1 MSASNLVIVESPAKA
16 KTIERYLGPD
26 YRVLA
31 SYGHIRDL
39 PRSNFAIEDHGDGD
53 CSLVYEVPERA
64 QKHVAALR
72 KAARTADTVWLAPD
86 LDREGEAIAWHLTQ
100 VLDLDVA
107 TTNRVTFDEITEGAI
122 RAAFADPR
130 HLDMAL
136 VEAQQ
141 ARRAVDRIVGYR
153 LSPVLWRTVA
163 SGISAGRVQSVA
175 LRILVDREDEIRAF
189 VPETYF
195 DLAGAFGRTAGAA
208 DIRARLVRADGLRL
222 ATPKD
227 LEGKDA
233 RQQAELRVVRT
244 QAEADALV
252 ARAEALGYA
261 VTEVR
266 RTQQQRNP
274 KPPFKT
280 STLQGE
286 ASRIGFSAR
295 QAMAVAQQLY
305 EGISLGGEQVG
316 LITYMRTDSLNLS
329 EQALKEI
336 GGFVRSEYGERYTLD
351 KPRRSTTSTKG
362 AQEAH
367 EAIRPTSVLRTP
379 DAVRRHLTSEQARL
393 YELIWS
399 RTVAT
404 QMAPAVFDR
413 VAADVTGS
421 DADGELVFRVTGQV
435 ERFDGFL
442 RAYRME
448 RDEDEASEDEEGD
461 GLPDLV
467 EGEAL
472 LLDACTAE
480 AHETAPPPRFSERTL
495 VEALEE
501 LGIGRPSTYASIIS
515 TLEQRQYVTKESRR
529 FFPTPLGEVVV
540 AFLKRHFAEIVD
552 VHFTARMEETLDEI
566 AAGGTRWCGTVLSF
580 LDEVD
585 TWVGE
590 RKPERPRLPLRI
602 PTPCPECEAP
612 MERVFSGRAR
622 DWFASCSRWPD
633 CDGTL
638 PLEPDGTVGQRL
650 EVEPDEAVPCPLC
663 TKPMQLRD
671 GRYGR
676 FYSCVDYPSCR
687 GIRNLQN
694 RAVHM
699 TADGTI
705 APFRSVTDPTR
716 FMELRTSRYGKPF
729 LGSTGYPD
737 DVFSVWSLP
746 LATPCPE
753 CGAPLRPPPRNR
765 KLPTAV
771 CANPT
776 VNHVF
781 ELDSFDVPSVA
792 TQTVVDGIPAYDP
805 ELGGTPLA
813 MDDVPGPITMTYV
826 GSQEPP
832 APRARPAREAGGASG
847 GAGSST
853 AKKATAKRATRKKTP
868 SKVTARTTPAKKVP
882 AKKAPAKKSIGKK
895 ASKKAASSKKDV
907 GRKVGPASRAAGTT
921 SRSGA
926 GATVGRVPRRSAAER
941 DAAARESRGQAP
953 PF

>member
-1 MSASNLVIVESPAKA
+1 MSAQNLVIVESPAKA
-16 KTIERYLGPD
+16 RTIERYLGPG
-26 YRVLA
+26 YTVLA
-31 SYGHIRDL
+31 SFGHVRDL
-39 PRSNFAIEDHGDGD
+39 PRSNFAIDIDEKGGG
-53 CSLVYEVPERA
+53 CSLVYEVPDRSA
-64 QKHVAALR
+64 KHVAALR

-86 LDREGEAIAWHLTQ
+86 LDREGEAIAWHLAE
-100 VLDLDVA
+100 VLGLDVA
-107 TTNRVTFDEITEGAI
+107 TTNRVTFDEITEPAI
-122 RAAFADPR
+122 RAAFAEPR

-175 LRILVDREDEIRAF
+175 LRLIVDREDEIRAF

-195 DLAGAFGRTAGAA
+195 DVAGLFGRSAGER
-208 DIRARLVRADGLRL
+208 DVRARLVRVDGLRL
-222 ATPKD
+222 AKPKD
-227 LEGKDA
+227 LEGKDDAA
-233 RQQAELRVVRT
+233 RAELRVVRT
-244 QAEADALV
+244 QDEADAIV
-252 ARAEALGYA
+252 ARAERLAYT

-295 QAMAVAQQLY
+295 QTMAVAQQLY
-305 EGISLGGEQVG
+305 EGIALGGEQVG

-329 EQALKEI
+329 DQALAEI
-336 GGFVRSEYGERYTLD
+336 GGFVRSEYGERYTLA
-351 KPRRSTTSTKG
+351 KPRRATNATKG

-367 EAIRPTSVLRTP
+367 EAVRPTSVLRTP
-379 DAVRRHLTSEQARL
+379 DSIRRYLTAEQAKL

-413 VAADVTGS
+413 VAADVVGT
-421 DADGELVFRVTGQV
+421 DADGELMFRVTGQV

-448 RDEDEASEDEEGD
+448 RDDDDVVEDEDGD
-461 GLPDLV
+461 GLPDLD
-467 EGEAL
+467 EGQAL
-472 LLDACTAE
+472 HVAEVTAE
-480 AHETAPPPRFSERTL
+480 SHETSPPPRFSERTL

-501 LGIGRPSTYASIIS
+501 HGIGRPSTYAAIIS
-515 TLEQRQYVTKESRR
+515 TLEQRAYVTKESRR

-540 AFLKRHFAEIVD
+540 AFLIRHFPEIVD
-552 VHFTARMEETLDEI
+552 LEFTARMEETLDEI
-566 AAGGTRWCGTVLSF
+566 AAGDARWCGTVTGF

-585 TWVGE
+585 TWVSE
-590 RKPERPRLPLRI
+590 RKPERPRLPLRNE
-602 PTPCPECEAP
+602 TPCPDCGAP
-612 MERVFSGRAR
+612 MERVFSGKAR
-622 DWFASCSRWPD
+622 DWFASCNRWPD

-638 PLEPDGTVGQRL
+638 PLEPDGTVGEPL
-650 EVEPDEAVPCPLC
+650 DVEPDDNVPCPEC
-663 TKPMQLRD
+663 AKPMQLRD

-676 FYSCVDYPSCR
+676 FFSCVDYPGCK
-687 GIRNLQN
+687 GVRNLQQ
-694 RAVHM
+694 RAVFM

-705 APFRSVTDPTR
+705 EPFRSVTDPR
-716 FMELRTSRYGKPF
+716 FYMELRTSRYGKPF
-729 LGSTGYPD
+729 VGTTGYPE

-753 CGAPLRPPPRNR
+753 CGAPLRQPPRNR
-765 KLPTAV
+765 KVPTAI

-781 ELDSFDVPSVA
+781 ELPTFDVPTVA
-792 TQTVVDGIPAYDP
+792 TQTVVDGVPAYDP
-805 ELGGTPLA
+805 VLGGEPLA

-826 GSQEPP
+826 GSQDPP
-832 APRARPAREAGGASG
+832 PPRV
-847 GAGSST
+847 
-853 AKKATAKRATRKKTP
+853 AKKATRKGADGDATTGAAKKATKKAAKKATRKKAT
-868 SKVTARTTPAKKVP
+868 KKRA
-882 AKKAPAKKSIGKK
+882 AKKATKKRTTKTATK
-895 ASKKAASSKKDV
+895 
-907 GRKVGPASRAAGTT
+907 RTT
-921 SRSGA
+921 STPEG
-926 GATVGRVPRRSAAER
+926 
-941 DAAARESRGQAP
+941 
-953 PF
+953 

>member
-1 MSASNLVIVESPAKA
+1 MAANLVIVESPAKA
-16 KTIERYLGPD
+16 RTIERYLGPGFK
-26 YRVLA
+26 VLA
-31 SYGHIRDL
+31 SYGHVRDL
-39 PRSNFAIEDHGDGD
+39 PRSNFAIELEDDGG
-53 CSLVYEVPERA
+53 CHLVYEIPERSA
-64 QKHVAALR
+64 KHVAALR
-72 KAARTADTVWLAPD
+72 KAAKGATTVWLAPD
-86 LDREGEAIAWHLTQ
+86 LDREGEAIAWHLAE
-100 VLDLDVA
+100 VLGLDVA
-107 TTNRVTFDEITEGAI
+107 STKRVTFDEITEPAI
-122 RAAFADPR
+122 KAAFADPR
-130 HLDMAL
+130 TLDTDL

-189 VPETYF
+189 IPETYF
-195 DLAGAFGRTAGAA
+195 DFFGMFGRTGE
-208 DIRARLVRADGLRL
+208 RADGTDVRAKLVRVDGRRI

-227 LEGKDA
+227 VDGKDE
-233 RQQAELRVVRT
+233 QQLAELLVVRG
-244 QAEADALV
+244 QEEADALAV
-252 ARAEALGYA
+252 RAESLRYA

-295 QAMAVAQQLY
+295 QTMAIAQQLY
-305 EGISLGGEQVG
+305 EGIKLEGEQVG

-329 EQALKEI
+329 GQSLKEI
-336 GGFVRSEYGERYTLD
+336 GAFVRRQYGDRYALD
-351 KPRRSTTSTKG
+351 EPRRTATTAKG

-379 DAVRRHLTSEQARL
+379 DTVRRFLTSEQARL

-421 DADGELVFRVTGQV
+421 DTSGEIVFRVTGQV

-448 RDEDEASEDEEGD
+448 RDEDEAPEDEEGD
-461 GLPDLV
+461 GLPDLT

-472 LLDACTAE
+472 VLHGVAAE
-480 AHETAPPPRFSERTL
+480 SHETSPPPRYSERTL
-495 VEALEE
+495 VETLEE
-501 LGIGRPSTYASIIS
+501 LGIGRPSTYAAIIS
-515 TLEQRQYVTKESRR
+515 TLEARGYVTKESRR

-540 AFLKRHFAEIVD
+540 AFLLRHFSEIVD
-552 VHFTARMEETLDEI
+552 VNFTARMEETLDEI
-566 AAGGTRWCGTVLSF
+566 AAGRARWGGTVTSF

-585 TWVGE
+585 TWVRE
-590 RKPERPRLPLRI
+590 RKPERPRLPLRV

-612 MERVFSGRAR
+612 MERVFSGKAR

-638 PLEPDGTVGQRL
+638 PLELDGTVGQRL
-650 EVEPDEAVPCPLC
+650 EVEPDEHVLCPEC
-663 TKPMQLRD
+663 EKPMQLRD

-676 FYSCVDYPSCR
+676 FFSCVDYPKCK
-687 GIRNLQN
+687 GIRNLQS

-699 TADGTI
+699 TADGDI
-705 APFRSVTDPTR
+705 EPFRSVTDPTR
-716 FMELRTSRYGKPF
+716 FMELRTSRFGKPF

-737 DVFSVWSLP
+737 DVFSIWTVP

-765 KLPTAV
+765 KVPTAI

-776 VNHVF
+776 INHVF
-781 ELDSFDVPSVA
+781 ELDSFDEPTVA
-792 TQTVVDGIPAYDP
+792 TQLVVDGVPAYDP
-805 ELGGTPLA
+805 QLGGTALE
-813 MDDVPGPITMTYV
+813 MDDVPGPIHLTYV
-826 GSQEPP
+826 GSQDPP
-832 APRARPAREAGGASG
+832 APRARPAKGGAPAEDDAADPKAPAEKAAAKKAARKVAKKAARKVAKKATG
-847 GAGSST
+847 RT
-853 AKKATAKRATRKKTP
+853 AKKATRK
-868 SKVTARTTPAKKVP
+868 P
-882 AKKAPAKKSIGKK
+882 AKKATKQAAKKPTKK
-895 ASKKAASSKKDV
+895 VAKKPASRRSERAKE
-907 GRKVGPASRAAGTT
+907 GGPAS
-921 SRSGA
+921 
-926 GATVGRVPRRSAAER
+926 TV
-941 DAAARESRGQAP
+941 AAALSTGVRQGTD
-953 PF
+953 

>member
-1 MSASNLVIVESPAKA
+1 MSNDLVIVESPAKA
-16 KTIERYLGPD
+16 RTIERYLGPG
-26 YRVLA
+26 YTVLA
-31 SYGHIRDL
+31 SYGHVRDL
-39 PRSNFAIEDHGDGD
+39 PRSNFAIELGDEGGG
-53 CSLVYEVPERA
+53 CSLVYEVPERSA
-64 QKHVAALR
+64 KHVAALR
-72 KAARTADTVWLAPD
+72 KAARSADTVWLAPD
-86 LDREGEAIAWHLTQ
+86 LDREGEAIAWHLAQ

-107 TTNRVTFDEITEGAI
+107 TTNRVTFDEITESAI
-122 RAAFADPR
+122 RDAFAAPR
-130 HLDMAL
+130 HLDLAL

-175 LRILVDREDEIRAF
+175 LRMIVDREDEIRAF

-195 DLAGAFGRTAGAA
+195 DLSGLFGRTAGER
-208 DIRARLVRADGLRL
+208 DVRARMVRVDGLRL

-227 LEGKDA
+227 LEGKDDTA
-233 RQQAELRVVRT
+233 RAQLRVVRT
-244 QAEADALV
+244 QEEADELV
-252 ARAEALGYA
+252 TRAEGLDYA

-295 QAMAVAQQLY
+295 QTMAVAQQLY
-305 EGISLGGEQVG
+305 EGIALGGGEQVG

-329 EQALKEI
+329 DQALKEI
-336 GGFVRSEYGERYTLD
+336 GGLVRSTYGDRYALD
-351 KPRRSTTSTKG
+351 KPRRATNATKG

-379 DAVRRHLTSEQARL
+379 ASVRPHLTSEQARL

-421 DADGELVFRVTGQV
+421 DGDGEVVFRVTGQV

-448 RDEDEASEDEEGD
+448 RDEDDAAEDEDGD
-461 GLPDLV
+461 GLPDLE
-467 EGEAL
+467 EGQAL
-472 LLDACTAE
+472 ILDAVEAE
-480 AHETAPPPRFSERTL
+480 SHETSPPPRYSERTL

-501 LGIGRPSTYASIIS
+501 YGIGRPSTYAAIIS
-515 TLEQRQYVTKESRR
+515 TLEQRAYVTKESRR

-540 AFLKRHFAEIVD
+540 AFLLRHFPEIVD
-552 VHFTARMEETLDEI
+552 LEFTARMEGTLDEI
-566 AAGGTRWCGTVLSF
+566 AAGDAAWCGTVTSF

-585 TWVGE
+585 TWVSE
-590 RKPERPRLPLRI
+590 RKPERPRLPLRND
-602 PTPCPECEAP
+602 TPCPDCGAP
-612 MERVFSGRAR
+612 MERVFSGKAR

-633 CDGTL
+633 CEGTL
-638 PLEPDGTVGQRL
+638 PLEPDGTVGERL
-650 EVEPDEAVPCPLC
+650 DVEPDEQVRCPEC
-663 TKPMQLRD
+663 GKPMQLRD

-676 FYSCVDYPSCR
+676 FYSCVEYPTCK
-687 GIRNLQN
+687 GVRNLQR

-699 TADGTI
+699 TAEGDI
-705 APFRSVTDPTR
+705 RPFRSVTDPR
-716 FMELRTSRYGKPF
+716 HYMELRTSRYGKPF
-729 LGSTGYPD
+729 LGTTGYPE

-753 CGAPLRPPPRNR
+753 CGAPLRQPPRNR
-765 KLPTAV
+765 KVPTAI

-776 VNHVF
+776 INHVF
-781 ELDSFDVPSVA
+781 ELPTFDVPTVA
-792 TQTVVDGIPAYDP
+792 TQTVVDGVPAYDP
-805 ELGGTPLA
+805 ELGGEALA
-813 MDDVPGPITMTYV
+813 MDDVPGPIPMTYV
-826 GSQEPP
+826 GAQDPP
-832 APRARPAREAGGASG
+832 PPRGKKATTARGGDGAAKRATKPAAKKAAAKKAAKKSAKKATKKATKRAAKRTTKK
-847 GAGSST
+847 ATKRT
-853 AKKATAKRATRKKTP
+853 AKKAP
-868 SKVTARTTPAKKVP
+868 S
-882 AKKAPAKKSIGKK
+882 G
-895 ASKKAASSKKDV
+895 
-907 GRKVGPASRAAGTT
+907 G
-921 SRSGA
+921 
-926 GATVGRVPRRSAAER
+926 
-941 DAAARESRGQAP
+941 
-953 PF
+953 

>member
-1 MSASNLVIVESPAKA
+1 MSAQNLVIVESPAKA
-16 KTIERYLGPD
+16 RTIERYLGPG
-26 YRVLA
+26 YTVLA
-31 SYGHIRDL
+31 SFGHVRDL
-39 PRSNFAIEDHGDGD
+39 PRSNFAIEIDEDGGG
-53 CSLVYEVPERA
+53 CSLVYEVPDRSA
-64 QKHVAALR
+64 KHVAALR

-86 LDREGEAIAWHLTQ
+86 LDREGEAIAWHLAE
-100 VLDLDVA
+100 VLGLDVA
-107 TTNRVTFDEITEGAI
+107 TTNRVTFDEITEPAI
-122 RAAFADPR
+122 RAAFAEPR

-175 LRILVDREDEIRAF
+175 LRLIVDREDEIRAF

-195 DLAGAFGRTAGAA
+195 DVAGLFGRRAGEQ
-208 DIRARLVRADGLRL
+208 DVRARLVRVDGLRL
-222 ATPKD
+222 AKPKD
-227 LEGKDA
+227 LEGKDDAA
-233 RQQAELRVVRT
+233 RAELRVVRT
-244 QAEADALV
+244 QDEADAIV
-252 ARAEALGYA
+252 TRAERLGYA

-295 QAMAVAQQLY
+295 QTMAVAQQLY
-305 EGISLGGEQVG
+305 EGIALGGEQVG

-329 EQALKEI
+329 DQALKEI

-351 KPRRSTTSTKG
+351 KPRRATNATKG

-367 EAIRPTSVLRTP
+367 EAVRPTSVLRTP
-379 DAVRRHLTSEQARL
+379 DSIRRYLTAEQAKL
-393 YELIWS
+393 YELIWA

-413 VAADVTGS
+413 VAADVLGS
-421 DADGELVFRVTGQV
+421 DADGELMFRVTGQV

-448 RDEDEASEDEEGD
+448 RDEDDVVEDEEGD
-461 GLPDLV
+461 GLPDLE
-467 EGEAL
+467 EGQAL
-472 LLDACTAE
+472 HVAEVTAE
-480 AHETAPPPRFSERTL
+480 SHETSPPPRFSERTL

-501 LGIGRPSTYASIIS
+501 HGIGRPSTYAAIIS
-515 TLEQRQYVTKESRR
+515 TLEQRAYVTKESRR

-540 AFLKRHFAEIVD
+540 AFLIRHFPEIVD
-552 VHFTARMEETLDEI
+552 LEFTARMEETLDEI
-566 AAGGTRWCGTVLSF
+566 AAGDTRWCGTVTGF

-585 TWVGE
+585 TWISE
-590 RKPERPRLPLRI
+590 RKPERPRLPLRNE
-602 PTPCPECEAP
+602 TPCPDCGAP
-612 MERVFSGRAR
+612 MERVFSGKAR
-622 DWFASCSRWPD
+622 DWFASCNRWPD

-638 PLEPDGTVGQRL
+638 PLEPDGTVGEPL
-650 EVEPDEAVPCPLC
+650 DVEPDENVLC
-663 TKPMQLRD
+663 MECEKPMQLRD

-676 FYSCVDYPSCR
+676 FFSCVDYPKCK
-687 GIRNLQN
+687 GVRNLQQ
-694 RAVHM
+694 RAVFM

-705 APFRSVTDPTR
+705 EPFRSVTDPR
-716 FMELRTSRYGKPF
+716 FYMELRTSRYGKPF
-729 LGSTGYPD
+729 VGTTGYPE

-753 CGAPLRPPPRNR
+753 CGAPLRQPPRNR
-765 KLPTAV
+765 KVPTAI

-781 ELDSFDVPSVA
+781 ELPTFDVSTVA
-792 TQTVVDGIPAYDP
+792 TQTVVDGVPAYDP
-805 ELGGTPLA
+805 VLGGEPLA

-826 GSQEPP
+826 GSQDPP
-832 APRARPAREAGGASG
+832 PPRV
-847 GAGSST
+847 
-853 AKKATAKRATRKKTP
+853 AKKATKNGADGDTASGAPKKKATKKATKKVARTRTAAKKATKKATKKAAPRKRATK
-868 SKVTARTTPAKKVP
+868 
-882 AKKAPAKKSIGKK
+882 
-895 ASKKAASSKKDV
+895 
-907 GRKVGPASRAAGTT
+907 RAG
-921 SRSGA
+921 G
-926 GATVGRVPRRSAAER
+926 
-941 DAAARESRGQAP
+941 D
-953 PF
+953 

>member
-1 MSASNLVIVESPAKA
+1 VADNLVIVESPAKA
-16 KTIERYLGPD
+16 RTIERYLGPGFK
-26 YRVLA
+26 VMA
-31 SYGHIRDL
+31 SYGHVRDL
-39 PRSNFAIEDHGDGD
+39 PRSDFAIELEDGGG
-53 CSLVYEVPERA
+53 CHLVYEIPERA
-64 QKHVAALR
+64 AKHVAALR
-72 KAARTADTVWLAPD
+72 KEAKGASTVWLAPD
-86 LDREGEAIAWHLTQ
+86 LDREGEAIAWHLAE
-100 VLDLDVA
+100 VLDLDIA
-107 TTNRVTFDEITEGAI
+107 TTRRVTFDEITEPAI
-122 RAAFADPR
+122 KAAFADPR
-130 HLDMAL
+130 TLDTDL

-175 LRILVDREDEIRAF
+175 LRLLVDREDEIRAF

-195 DLAGAFGRTAGAA
+195 DFVGMFGRSGE
-208 DIRARLVRADGLRL
+208 RADGVDVRAKLVRVDGRRI

-227 LEGKDA
+227 LEGKDE
-233 RQQAELRVVRT
+233 RQLADLLVVRG
-244 QAEADALV
+244 QEEADALAV
-252 ARAEALGYA
+252 RAESLTYA

-295 QAMAVAQQLY
+295 QTMAVAQQLY
-305 EGISLGGEQVG
+305 EGIKLDGEQVG

-329 EQALKEI
+329 DQSLKEI
-336 GGFVRSEYGERYTLD
+336 GSFVRREYGDRYALD
-351 KPRRSTTSTKG
+351 KPRRTATTAKG

-367 EAIRPTSVLRTP
+367 EAVRPTSVMRTP
-379 DAVRRHLTSEQARL
+379 ESVRRFLTAEQARL

-413 VAADVTGS
+413 VAADVTGA
-421 DADGELVFRVTGQV
+421 DARGDVVFRVTGQV

-448 RDEDEASEDEEGD
+448 RDEDEAPEDEDGD

-472 LLDACTAE
+472 TLHGVAAE
-480 AHETAPPPRFSERTL
+480 SHETSPPPRFSERTL
-495 VEALEE
+495 VETLEE
-501 LGIGRPSTYASIIS
+501 LGIGRPSTYAAIIS
-515 TLEQRQYVTKESRR
+515 TLEARGYVTKESRR

-540 AFLKRHFAEIVD
+540 AFLIRHFSEIVD
-552 VHFTARMEETLDEI
+552 VNFTARMEETLDEI
-566 AAGGTRWCGTVLSF
+566 AAGRTRWGGTVTAF

-585 TWVGE
+585 TWVRE
-590 RKPERPRLPLRI
+590 RKPERPRLPLRV
-602 PTPCPECEAP
+602 PTPCPECDAP
-612 MERVFSGRAR
+612 MERVFSGKAR

-633 CDGTL
+633 CDGLL
-638 PLEPDGTVGQRL
+638 PLELDGTVGQRL
-650 EVEPDEAVPCPLC
+650 EVEPDEAVRCPIC
-663 TKPMQLRD
+663 EQAMQLRS

-676 FYSCVDYPSCR
+676 FFSCVDYPKCK
-687 GIRNLQN
+687 GVRNLQA
-694 RAVHM
+694 RAVFM

-705 APFRSVTDPTR
+705 EPFRSVTDPTR
-716 FMELRTSRYGKPF
+716 FMELRTSRFGKPF

-737 DVFSVWSLP
+737 DVFSVWTVP

-765 KLPTAV
+765 KLPTAI

-781 ELDSFDVPSVA
+781 ELDSFEVPSVA
-792 TQTVVDGIPAYDP
+792 TQLVVDGVPAYDP
-805 ELGGTPLA
+805 ALGGTALE
-813 MDDVPGPITMTYV
+813 MDDVPGPIRMTFV
-826 GSQEPP
+826 GAQEPP
-832 APRARPAREAGGASG
+832 APRARPVKGGAAGGDDTVDTTG
-847 GAGSST
+847 QPV
-853 AKKATAKRATRKKTP
+853 KKVARK
-868 SKVTARTTPAKKVP
+868 AAKKVAKKSTKKPVKKAARKP
-882 AKKAPAKKSIGKK
+882 AKKAARKPVKRTAKGAPGRAPKRTAEK
-895 ASKKAASSKKDV
+895 ATAAAAATVAAALSS
-907 GRKVGPASRAAGTT
+907 AM
-921 SRSGA
+921 RSGN
-926 GATVGRVPRRSAAER
+926 S
-941 DAAARESRGQAP
+941 
-953 PF
+953 

>member
-1 MSASNLVIVESPAKA
+1 MDLSTWIPWERHRVSAQNLVIVESPAKA
-16 KTIERYLGPD
+16 RTIERYLGPG
-26 YRVLA
+26 YTVLA
-31 SYGHIRDL
+31 SYGHVRDL
-39 PRSNFAIEDHGDGD
+39 PRSNFAIEVDEDGGG
-53 CSLVYEVPERA
+53 CGLVYEIPDRSA
-64 QKHVAALR
+64 KHVAALR

-86 LDREGEAIAWHLTQ
+86 LDREGEAIAWHLAE
-100 VLDLDVA
+100 VLGLDVA
-107 TTNRVTFDEITEGAI
+107 TTNRVTFDEITESAI

-175 LRILVDREDEIRAF
+175 LRLIVDREDEIRAF

-195 DLAGAFGRTAGAA
+195 DVAGLFGRVPGDA
-208 DIRARLVRADGLRL
+208 DVRARLVRIDGLRL
-222 ATPKD
+222 ARPKD
-227 LEGKDA
+227 LEGKDDA
-233 RQQAELRVVRT
+233 AQAELRVVRT
-244 QAEADALV
+244 QEEADAIV
-252 ARAEALGYA
+252 ARAERLSYT

-305 EGISLGGEQVG
+305 EGIALGGGEQVG

-329 EQALKEI
+329 DQALGEI
-336 GGFVRSEYGERYTLD
+336 GGFVRSEYGDRYTLD
-351 KPRRSTTSTKG
+351 KPRRATNATKG

-379 DAVRRHLTSEQARL
+379 ESIRRHLTAEQAKL
-393 YELIWS
+393 YELIWA

-421 DADGELVFRVTGQV
+421 DGDGDVMFRVTGQV

-448 RDEDEASEDEEGD
+448 RDEDDVVDDEDGD
-461 GLPDLV
+461 GLPDLE
-467 EGEAL
+467 EGQAL
-472 LLDACTAE
+472 HVAE
-480 AHETAPPPRFSERTL
+480 VSAEVHETSPPPRYSERTL

-501 LGIGRPSTYASIIS
+501 HGIGRPSTYAAIIS
-515 TLEQRQYVTKESRR
+515 TLEQRAYVTKESRR

-540 AFLKRHFAEIVD
+540 AFLLRHFPEIVD
-552 VHFTARMEETLDEI
+552 LAFTARMEETLDEI
-566 AAGGTRWCGTVLSF
+566 AAGDTRWCGTVTGF

-585 TWVGE
+585 TWVSE
-590 RKPERPRLPLRI
+590 RKPERPRLPLRNE
-602 PTPCPECEAP
+602 TPCPDCGAP
-612 MERVFSGRAR
+612 MERVFSGKAR

-638 PLEPDGTVGQRL
+638 PLEPDGTVGERL
-650 EVEPDEAVPCPLC
+650 DVEPDENVPCPEC
-663 TKPMQLRD
+663 EKPMQLRD

-676 FYSCVDYPSCR
+676 FFSCVDYPTCK
-687 GIRNLQN
+687 GIRNLQQ

-699 TADGTI
+699 TESGTI
-705 APFRSVTDPTR
+705 EPFRSVTDPR
-716 FMELRTSRYGKPF
+716 FYMELRTSRYGKPF
-729 LGSTGYPD
+729 VGTTGYPE

-753 CGAPLRPPPRNR
+753 CGAPLRQPPRNR
-765 KLPTAV
+765 KVPTAI

-781 ELDSFDVPSVA
+781 ELATFDEPTVA

-805 ELGGTPLA
+805 VLGGTPLA
-813 MDDVPGPITMTYV
+813 MDDVPGPIAMTYV
-826 GSQEPP
+826 GSQDPP
-832 APRARPAREAGGASG
+832 PPRA
-847 GAGSST
+847 
-853 AKKATAKRATRKKTP
+853 AKKATKKTAA
-868 SKVTARTTPAKKVP
+868 TAAP
-882 AKKAPAKKSIGKK
+882 AKKATKKATKKRTAKKSVAKRTTSK
-895 ASKKAASSKKDV
+895 ARGAAAASA
-907 GRKVGPASRAAGTT
+907 RPTPETPA
-921 SRSGA
+921 
-926 GATVGRVPRRSAAER
+926 V
-941 DAAARESRGQAP
+941 
-953 PF
+953 